1 MHPSVH
7 SSTTHNSQDLEA
19 TELSINR
26 GTAKEDVAY
35 VYTMEYYS
43 TIKSNEVIP
52 FAGTWMKL
60 EIIITSEVNQTEKGK
75 YMISLA
81 CGILKND
88 RNELICETD
97 LQTLKT
103 NL

>member
-1 MHPSVH
+1 M
-7 SSTTHNSQDLEA
+7 
-19 TELSINR
+19 
-26 GTAKEDVAY
+26 Y
-35 VYTMEYYS
+35 MMEYYS

-60 EIIITSEVNQTEKGK
+60 EIIITSEVNQTEKDK

-103 NL
+103 NLRLPRGKRRGKG